1 MNRKFLTTLGTKS
14 AGTLAIKVAIISTA
28 VIGGGSLATSS
39 VFASLTAS
47 ATNTSGGSVSTG
59 TLKLNQ
65 VASGVSGIT
74 GGFVTAITAMAPGDT
89 QNRYVDLTNSGSLDA
104 TSPLLSI
111 SATPSNA
118 LTTDGTNGL
127 KVTVSNC
134 TVAWTNLGG
143 CSGATSSV
151 LAQTSGLALASATAI
166 TLPSNLA
173 GALSHLQF
181 SISLPAGSEN
191 VLNGTLP
198 GGTIQGLTTAITW
211 TIAETV
217 RTATVTNG

>member
-1 MNRKFLTTLGTKS
+1 MNRKFFATLGSKS

-59 TLKLNQ
+59 TLKLTQ
-65 VASGVSGIT
+65 APSGVAGIT
-74 GGFVTAITAMAPGDT
+74 GGFVTAITTMAPGDT
-89 QNRYVDLTNSGSLDA
+89 INRYVDLTNGGTLDA
-104 TSPLLSI
+104 TAPTLGI
-111 SATPSNA
+111 AAAATA
-118 LTTDGTNGL
+118 LTTDATNGL
-127 KVTVSNC
+127 KVLVSNC
-134 TVAWTNLGG
+134 TVAWTNAGV
-143 CSGATSSV
+143 CSGTTTVV
-151 LAQTSGLALASATAI
+151 LAQTAASVLVSAPTAI

-173 GALSHLQF
+173 SAVSHLQF
-181 SISLPAGSEN
+181 SIALPAGTEN

-198 GGTIQGLTTAITW
+198 GGTIQGLSTAITW

-217 RTATVTNG
+217 RTATNTNS